1 MLFRAG
7 LELNAMHWGLSL
19 LAFLRARGVLPRL
32 QPLTGSLLWMSRRL
46 ERFGSDRGG
55 MTVEV
60 VGEGGGKT
68 VRRRWQLIAEEG
80 SGPFVPAIP
89 ALAIANKMP
98 DIAPGARPCLHDL
111 SLSEIEWATASLP
124 IRFS

>member
-1 MLFRAG
+1 MAGRAGQISLARRDLTLFPAAFGARSVLFRAG

-60 VGEGGGKT
+60 VGKGGG
-68 VRRRWQLIAEEG
+68 AAGG
-80 SGPFVPAIP
+80 S
-89 ALAIANKMP
+89 
-98 DIAPGARPCLHDL
+98 
-111 SLSEIEWATASLP
+111 
-124 IRFS
+124 